1 MTKDQILADLYN
13 SAKLNDMVQKFNAGG
28 GNEDLKSELFAVL
41 CEKHPDKIVELHN
54 KGQLMY
60 FATGIVQRM
69 IFQKGS
75 KFARMYRSCVYEYT
89 DAMLSAP
96 DESGWVD
103 KEKALTDLDKGIDS
117 LHWVEQKMLEIWQ
130 EEGDLVSISRKTTIP
145 YRQVKKIISN
155 AKNKLVSEISGKLY
169 GNYVVASLDIVL
181 DCEDNITPDNIN
193 DLLEDLIE
201 YLKQRAEQRQIPSK
215 TLNKSFVKE
224 IRPAKLKKII

>member
-1 MTKDQILADLYN
+1 MTKDQILTDLYN
-13 SAKLNDMVQKFNAGG
+13 STRLNEMLQKFNAGG
-28 GNEDLKSELFAVL
+28 GNEDLKSELFSVL

-69 IFQKGS
+69 IFQTGGR
-75 KFARMYRSCVYEYT
+75 FHRRYRSCVYEYT
-89 DAMLSAP
+89 ESMFSAP
-96 DESGWVD
+96 DESTWLD
-103 KEKALTDLDKGIDS
+103 KEKALKDLDKGIES

-130 EEGDLVSISRKTTIP
+130 NEGDMVSISRKTEIP
-145 YRQVKKIISN
+145 YRQVKRIISN
-155 AKNKLVSEISGKLY
+155 AKTKLVSEISGKLY
-169 GNYVVASLDIVL
+169 GNYVIASLDIVL